1 MAKFL
6 IDFGLEVDLLTKGEL
21 DQALRAHQDAM
32 VSAFLRGIKHLRL
45 PRLRGTAVAGV
56 LALGTL
62 PPQAGPGSGFAWS
75 IRRLAVTGL
84 TSGATPDVVA
94 FYRNGTNSDL
104 LWQLNGND
112 PFEKFGHGQIVL
124 GGGDTLVCGNVG
136 TFAATGVITVSGE
149 VSEVPEEM
157 LGKIA

>member
-6 IDFGLEVDLLTKGEL
+6 LDFQTEIELVTPNEL
-21 DQALRAHQDAM
+21 DKALQSHQDAL
-32 VSAFLRGIKHLRL
+32 VSAFLRGIKHMKL
-45 PRLRGTAVAGV
+45 PRLRGEASAGV
-56 LALGTL
+56 LTLGET
-62 PPQAGPGSGFAWS
+62 PPQSGPASGFAWS

-84 TSGATPDVVA
+84 ASGVTPDVVA
-94 FYRNGTNSDL
+94 FYRNGTTTDL
-104 LWQLNGND
+104 LWQLDGNK
-112 PFEKFGHGQIVL
+112 PVEKFGHGQIVL
-124 GGGDTLVCGNVG
+124 NGGDILVCANVG